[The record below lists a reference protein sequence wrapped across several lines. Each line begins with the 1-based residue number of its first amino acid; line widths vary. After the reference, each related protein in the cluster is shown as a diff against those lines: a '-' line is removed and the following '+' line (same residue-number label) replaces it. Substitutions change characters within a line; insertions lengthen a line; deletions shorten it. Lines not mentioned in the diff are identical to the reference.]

1 MFLGFNNEPGLISDA
16 FSELEKVRRFLAQP
30 LSLDE
35 EAGTGGFC
43 DLCVIWRLH

>member
-1 MFLGFNNEPGLISDA
+1 MFFGFNHEPGLISYA

-35 EAGTGGFC
+35 EAGTGG
-43 DLCVIWRLH
+43 L